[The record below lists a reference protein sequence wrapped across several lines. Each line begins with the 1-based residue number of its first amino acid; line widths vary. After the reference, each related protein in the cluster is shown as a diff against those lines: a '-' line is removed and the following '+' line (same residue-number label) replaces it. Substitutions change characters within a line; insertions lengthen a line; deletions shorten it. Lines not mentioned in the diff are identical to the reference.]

1 MTDPSDADLA
11 SLDPWKE
18 RVGAQSRALGKERW
32 DQNFRKKVA
41 LMPVKTG
48 FQADAPGG

>member
-1 MTDPSDADLA
+1 MADPGDADLA
-11 SLDPWKE
+11 DLDPRKE
-18 RVGAQSRALGKERW
+18 RVGAQPRALGKERW

-41 LMPVKTG
+41 LMPIKTG